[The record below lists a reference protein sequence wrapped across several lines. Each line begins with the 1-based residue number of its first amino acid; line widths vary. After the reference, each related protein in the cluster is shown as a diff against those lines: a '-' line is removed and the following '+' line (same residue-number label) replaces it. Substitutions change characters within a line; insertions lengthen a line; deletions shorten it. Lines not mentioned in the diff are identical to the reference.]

1 MRYRAL
7 RPPYCYRWAGL
18 VTVLVV
24 VVSILISVFQTGI
37 EDAPSAAP
45 LAAHAEPSAV
55 TEPSTP
61 PQDPGL
67 VRTTAKP
74 GRFVA
79 LTFDD
84 GPDPAYTPRIL
95 DALARHGAVA
105 TFCMV
110 GTQARK
116 HPELVREVV
125 QRGMR
130 LCDHTVSHDEDLSK
144 RSEQR
149 ITAEIEGCWSD
160 LQVAA
165 NADVPV
171 DYFRAPGGAFSPPM
185 RTVAAR
191 EGMKPLAWSV
201 DSRDWT
207 TPGTPQIVTTV
218 QHALQPGG
226 VVLLHDGGGNRTQTV
241 DALDALLPWLTA
253 QGYGF
258 DFPA

>member
-1 MRYRAL
+1 MRYRVL

-18 VTVLVV
+18 ISALVIG
-24 VVSILISVFQTGI
+24 VSIVVSVFQPGL
-37 EDAPSAAP
+37 EQPPASAAP
-45 LAAHAEPSAV
+45 QPATRS
-55 TEPSTP
+55 PSTEAIAP
-61 PQDPGL
+61 PPDPGL
-67 VRTTAKP
+67 VRSTTKP

-84 GPDPAYTPRIL
+84 GPDATYTPRIL
-95 DALARHGAVA
+95 DVLARHGAVA

-110 GTQARK
+110 GTQVER
-116 HPELVREVV
+116 HPELVRLVI

-130 LCDHTVSHDEDLSK
+130 LCDHTVSHDEALST

-149 ITAEIEGCWSD
+149 ITAEVAGCWSD

-171 DYFRAPGGAFSPPM
+171 SYFRAPAGTFSGPM
-185 RTVAAR
+185 RTIAAR
-191 EGMKPLAWSV
+191 QGMKPLSWSV

-207 TPGTPQIVTTV
+207 TPGAAQIVATV
-218 QHALQPGG
+218 QRDLKPGG
-226 VVLLHDGGGNRTQTV
+226 VILFHDGGGNRAQTAE
-241 DALDALLPWLTA
+241 ALDTLLSWLAA

-258 DFPA
+258 DFPAQ

>member
-1 MRYRAL
+1 MRYRVL

-18 VTVLVV
+18 ISVLVV
-24 VVSILISVFQTGI
+24 GISIMVSALQPGLEQF
-37 EDAPSAAP
+37 SAATP
-45 LAAHAEPSAV
+45 LAAHPALAETSA
-55 TEPSTP
+55 P
-61 PQDPGL
+61 PADPDL

-95 DALARHGAVA
+95 DVLARHGVVA

-110 GTQARK
+110 GTQVRR

-125 QRGMR
+125 ARGMR
-130 LCDHTVSHDEDLSK
+130 LCDHTVSHDEDLNS

-149 ITAEIEGCWSD
+149 MTAEIEGCWSD

-165 NADVPV
+165 DADVPV
-171 DYFRAPGGAFSPPM
+171 AFFRAPAGRWSGPM
-185 RTVAAR
+185 RAIAAR
-191 EGMKPLAWSV
+191 EGMKALSWSV

-207 TPGTPQIVTTV
+207 TPGAAQIVTTV
-218 QHALQPGG
+218 QHDTQPGA
-226 VVLLHDGGGNRTQTV
+226 VILFHDGGGNRSQTV
-241 DALDALLPWLTA
+241 EALDTLLPWLTA

-258 DFPA
+258 DFPG

>member
-1 MRYRAL
+1 MRSRVL
-7 RPPYCYRWAGL
+7 SPPYCYRWAGL
-18 VTVLVV
+18 LTALVV
-24 VVSILISVFQTGI
+24 GVSILVSVLQPGLDQTP
-37 EDAPSAAP
+37 AAAP
-45 LAAHAEPSAV
+45 LHAH
-55 TEPSTP
+55 PSTSEP
-61 PQDPGL
+61 PAPPPDPGL

-84 GPDPAYTPRIL
+84 GPDPAYTPRVL
-95 DALARHGAVA
+95 DVLARHGAVA

-110 GTQARK
+110 GAQVGR

-130 LCDHTVSHDEDLSK
+130 LCDHTVSHDESLGT

-149 ITAEIEGCWSD
+149 ITAEIQGCWSD

-171 DYFRAPGGAFSPPM
+171 TYFRAPAGRFSQPM
-185 RTVAAR
+185 QAIAAR
-191 EGMKPLAWSV
+191 AGMKALSWSV

-207 TPGTPQIVTTV
+207 TPGAAQIVAAV
-218 QHALQPGG
+218 QHDLTPGG
-226 VVLLHDGGGNRTQTV
+226 VVLLHDSGGNRAQTV
-241 DALDALLPWLTA
+241 DALDTLLPWLIS